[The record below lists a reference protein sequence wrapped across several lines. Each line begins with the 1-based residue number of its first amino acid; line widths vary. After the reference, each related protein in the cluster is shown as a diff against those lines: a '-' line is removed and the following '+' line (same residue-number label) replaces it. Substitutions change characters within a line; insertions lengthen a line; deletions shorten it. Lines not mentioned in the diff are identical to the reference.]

1 VSEGAINGAEG
12 ELPEALPGPTLKWI
26 YHLSRIIFGGWWVY
40 SGVMPFIDP
49 GWQPLG
55 QEQAAID
62 FTQALIASGLMSW
75 IKVAEIV
82 LGLLILSNR
91 AMPLAVLAVVPIN
104 IVILYWNFVLEIGT
118 VEYTFGALT
127 ILFNIILIWPWRRYF
142 WPLFVWQGRPD
153 FSTSP
158 GIQD

>member
-1 VSEGAINGAEG
+1 MTTASDD
-12 ELPEALPGPTLKWI
+12 LPDELPGPTMKWI

-40 SGVMPFIDP
+40 SGTMPFLDP

-62 FTQALIASGLMSW
+62 FTMALIASGLMAW

-82 LGLLILSNR
+82 FGLLILANR
-91 AMPLAVLAVVPIN
+91 MMPLVAAAIVPIN
-104 IVILYWNFVLEIGT
+104 FVILYWNFVLEVGT

-127 ILFNIILIWPWRRYF
+127 LLFNAILLWPWRRYY
-142 WPLFVWQGRPD
+142 WPLFVWNGRPD
-153 FSTSP
+153 FSGQA